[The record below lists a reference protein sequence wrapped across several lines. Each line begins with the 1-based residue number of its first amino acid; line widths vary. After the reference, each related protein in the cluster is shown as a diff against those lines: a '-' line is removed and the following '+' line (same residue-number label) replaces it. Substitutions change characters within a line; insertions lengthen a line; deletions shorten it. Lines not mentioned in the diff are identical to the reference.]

1 MIVIDASAL
10 AKYILH
16 EEGWRG
22 VKPYLIEGVYSI
34 GLVVKEVS
42 NTIWK
47 RIHLLKSMNNEQG
60 FKALKILKKL
70 IDENI
75 IILEDQWIYL
85 VKALEIAIAYGLTIY
100 DSLYIAQAL
109 KRGELLTS
117 DVKQAK
123 IADILGVKVFR
134 I

>member
-1 MIVIDASAL
+1 
-10 AKYILH
+10 
-16 EEGWRG
+16 
-22 VKPYLIEGVYSI
+22 
-34 GLVVKEVS
+34 
-42 NTIWK
+42 
-47 RIHLLKSMNNEQG
+47 MNNEQG

-85 VKALEIAIAYGLTIY
+85 DKALEIAIVYGLTIY

-117 DVKQAK
+117 DDKQAK

-134 I
+134 V